1 MARTACLSGSR
12 SDERRRPHPGTRPT
26 TGSRPAS
33 RGSDARTGELS
44 GLPGEAQEMLS
55 HELGITAATLSG
67 WREAFLDD
75 GRAALKSRPA
85 DDRDELTIREG
96 GQ

>member
-1 MARTACLSGSR
+1 MARTAGLSGRR
-12 SDERRRPHPGTRPT
+12 SCARPGVIRSSIVCR
-26 TGSRPAS
+26 GEVCAS
-33 RGSDARTGELS
+33 RRSATRTGELS